1 LPEPT
6 AESKSHIRKTYI
18 VRRNGLS
25 KKLVALKSEVIKN
38 HILQL
43 PDLLN
48 ARTIMAYL
56 SFDNEVRTD
65 ELISELIKS
74 GKTVCVP
81 KLFGKKMVP
90 YKIFSIN
97 EDFFIDRYGIREPLN
112 DISREVDP
120 QDIDVVIVPGV
131 VFDLHGGRYGYGGGY
146 YDRFLL
152 TVKPGAKKIAIAF
165 DMQVRKKIPLSRSDV
180 RVDSLITESGIIF

>member
-1 LPEPT
+1 MSEPT
-6 AESKSHIRKTYI
+6 AENKSRIRKTYI
-18 VRRNGLS
+18 KRRDGLS

-43 PDLLN
+43 PALLN

-56 SFDNEVRTD
+56 SFDNEVRTG
-65 ELISELIKS
+65 EIISELIKS
-74 GKTVCVP
+74 SKTVCIP

-97 EDFFIDRYGIREPLN
+97 EDFFIDRYGIREPQN
-112 DISREVDP
+112 DISREVNP
-120 QDIDVVIVPGV
+120 KDIDVIIVPGV
-131 VFDLHGGRYGYGGGY
+131 VFDLEGGRYGYGGGY

-152 TVKPGAKKIAIAF
+152 TVSPSAKKIAIAF

>member
-1 LPEPT
+1 MSEPT
-6 AESKSHIRKTYI
+6 AENKSRIRKTYI
-18 VRRNGLS
+18 KRRDGLS

-56 SFDNEVRTD
+56 SFDNEVRTG
-65 ELISELIKS
+65 EIISELIKS
-74 GKTVCVP
+74 SKTVCIP

-97 EDFFIDRYGIREPLN
+97 EDFFIDRYGIREPQN
-112 DISREVDP
+112 DISREVNP
-120 QDIDVVIVPGV
+120 KDIDVIIVPGV
-131 VFDLHGGRYGYGGGY
+131 VFDLEGGRYGYGGGY

-152 TVKPGAKKIAIAF
+152 TVSPSAKKIAIAF
-165 DMQVRKKIPLSRSDV
+165 DIQVRKKIPLSRSDV

>member
-1 LPEPT
+1 MPEPT
-6 AESKSHIRKTYI
+6 AESKSHIRKPYI

-43 PDLLN
+43 PALLN

-65 ELISELIKS
+65 EIISELIKN

-97 EDFFIDRYGIREPLN
+97 EDFFIDRYGIREPQN

-146 YDRFLL
+146 YDRFLATL
-152 TVKPGAKKIAIAF
+152 KPTAKKIAIAF
-165 DMQVRKKIPLSRSDV
+165 DLQISKKLPLSDSDV
-180 RVDSLITESGIIF
+180 RIDSLITESGIIF

>member
-1 LPEPT
+1 MPEPT

-65 ELISELIKS
+65 EIISELIKS
-74 GKTVCVP
+74 SKTVCVP

-97 EDFFIDRYGIREPLN
+97 EDFIIDRYGIREPHS
-112 DISREVDP
+112 DISMEVDRK
-120 QDIDVVIVPGV
+120 DIDVVIVPGV

-146 YDRFLL
+146 YDRFLATL
-152 TVKPGAKKIAIAF
+152 KPTAKKIAIAF
-165 DMQVRKKIPLSRSDV
+165 DLQISKKLPLSDSDV
-180 RVDSLITESGIIF
+180 WIDSLITESGIIF